1 MTLNDHHS
9 SPLNL
14 LEIARNTMIHE
25 GFDPDFPASVQAEL
39 AKLDSVNPF
48 QTTQPRDLRQML
60 WSSIDN
66 SDSRDLD
73 QVEYAERSGDHIK
86 VRIGIADV
94 DSYVSKGS
102 AIDQQALKNTTS
114 VYTGV
119 KTFPMLPEK
128 LSTDITSLV
137 EGEDRLAIVIEFDVS
152 PDGEVVPQE
161 VYAANVRNKAKL
173 AYDSVGKW
181 LDNGGPLPEG
191 IAKTPGLE
199 PQIKLQLEAAKR
211 LLEARREKGALEL
224 DTIQATPVM
233 NESGTVVDL
242 SVSERNS
249 ARDIIENFM
258 IAANVTMSEYLNKK
272 KVLSIQRVVRT
283 PENWPRIVE
292 MAEELNE
299 SLPPQ
304 PDARALANFLERR
317 RKVDPDHFPDLS
329 LAIVKLLGPGEY
341 VAETPESR
349 GEGHFGLAVHNYTH
363 STAPNRRYADLVTQR
378 LLKSSQSNGK
388 SPYSFS
394 ELQQIADHCNER
406 ESAARKVE
414 RKMRKIAA
422 AMLLR
427 NRVGDEFDAI
437 VTGVTAKG
445 TFVRTLKPPVD
456 GLVVRG
462 KEGLKVGQHA
472 RVRLQ
477 ATDPVNGFIDFAIVR
492 HA

>member
-1 MTLNDHHS
+1 
-9 SPLNL
+9 
-14 LEIARNTMIHE
+14 
-25 GFDPDFPASVQAEL
+25 
-39 AKLDSVNPF
+39 
-48 QTTQPRDLRQML
+48 
-60 WSSIDN
+60 
-66 SDSRDLD
+66 
-73 QVEYAERSGDHIK
+73 
-86 VRIGIADV
+86 
-94 DSYVSKGS
+94 
-102 AIDQQALKNTTS
+102 
-114 VYTGV
+114 
-119 KTFPMLPEK
+119 
-128 LSTDITSLV
+128 
-137 EGEDRLAIVIEFDVS
+137 
-152 PDGEVVPQE
+152 
-161 VYAANVRNKAKL
+161 
-173 AYDSVGKW
+173 
-181 LDNGGPLPEG
+181 
-191 IAKTPGLE
+191 
-199 PQIKLQLEAAKR
+199 
-211 LLEARREKGALEL
+211 
-224 DTIQATPVM
+224 M
-233 NESGTVVDL
+233 NESGSVVDL

-292 MAEELNE
+292 MAEELNQ

>member
-1 MTLNDHHS
+1 MTQNDKHS
-9 SPLNL
+9 SQLNL

-25 GFDPDFPASVQAEL
+25 GFDPDFPAAVQAEL
-39 AKLDSVNPF
+39 AKLDSTNPSR
-48 QTTQPRDLRQML
+48 TTPARDLRQLL

-73 QVEYAERSGDHIK
+73 QVEYVERSGDDIK

-94 DSYVSKGS
+94 DSCVSKGS
-102 AIDQQALKNTTS
+102 PLDQQALKNTTS

-128 LSTDITSLV
+128 LSTDLTSLV
-137 EGEDRLAIVIEFDVS
+137 EGEDRLAIVIEFDV
-152 PDGEVVPQE
+152 PLDGEVVARE
-161 VYAANVRNKAKL
+161 VYAANVHNKAKL
-173 AYDSVGKW
+173 AYNSVGSW
-181 LDNGGPLPEG
+181 LDNGGPLPEA

-199 PQIKLQLEAAKR
+199 AQIKLQLEAAKR

-242 SVSERNS
+242 TVSERNS

-258 IAANVTMSEYLNKK
+258 IAANVTMSEYLDRHKC
-272 KVLSIQRVVRT
+272 LSIQRVVRT

-292 MAEELNE
+292 IAEELKE
-299 SLPPQ
+299 SLPAE
-304 PDARALANFLERR
+304 PDARALAKFLESR

-329 LAIVKLLGPGEY
+329 LAVVKLLGPGEY
-341 VAETPESR
+341 VAETPGSR

-378 LLKSSQSNGK
+378 LLKSSQSNGE

-437 VTGVTAKG
+437 VTGITPKG
-445 TFVRTLKPPVD
+445 TFVRTIKPPVD

-477 ATDPVNGFIDFAIVR
+477 ATDPANGFIDFAIVR

>member
-1 MTLNDHHS
+1 MIKNDDHPS
-9 SPLNL
+9 QLNL

-25 GFDPDFPASVQAEL
+25 GFDPDFPASVKAEL
-39 AKLDSVNPF
+39 TRLDTAKIPEGG
-48 QTTQPRDLRQML
+48 TRDLRTLL

-73 QVEYAERSGDHIK
+73 QVEYAEQVGEDIK
-86 VRIGIADV
+86 VLVGIAEV
-94 DSYVSKGS
+94 DSYVAKGS
-102 AIDQQALKNTTS
+102 AIDQHAFKNTTS

-137 EGEDRLAIVIEFDVS
+137 EGEDRLAIIIEFVI
-152 PDGEVVPQE
+152 PPNGEVTPKE
-161 VYAANVRNKAKL
+161 VYAAIVHNQAKL
-173 AYDSVGKW
+173 SYDSVGNW
-181 LDNGGPLPEG
+181 LDNGGPIPE
-191 IAKTPGLE
+191 AVSKSQQLE
-199 PQIKLQLEAAKR
+199 QQIKLQLEGAKR

-224 DTIQATPVM
+224 DTIQAIPVM
-233 NESGTVVDL
+233 NETGSVVDL

-258 IAANVTMSEYLNKK
+258 IAANVTMSECLSRKQ
-272 KVLSIQRVVRT
+272 VLSLQRVVRT

-299 SLPPQ
+299 TLPAE
-304 PDARALANFLERR
+304 PDALALANFLARR

-329 LAIVKLLGPGEY
+329 LAVVKLLGPGEY
-341 VAETPESR
+341 VAETPESK
-349 GEGHFGLAVHNYTH
+349 GEGHFGLAVNNYTH
-363 STAPNRRYADLVTQR
+363 ATAPNRRYADLVIQR
-378 LLKSSQSNGK
+378 LLKSSQTNSD
-388 SPYSFS
+388 SPYSFP

-414 RKMRKIAA
+414 RKMRKVAA

-427 NRVGDEFDAI
+427 NRIGDVFDAI
-437 VTGVTAKG
+437 VTGITPKG
-445 TFVRTLKPPVD
+445 TFVRTIKPPVD

-472 RVRLQ
+472 RVRLES
-477 ATDPVNGFIDFAIVR
+477 TDPANGFIDFAVIR

>member
-1 MTLNDHHS
+1 
-9 SPLNL
+9 
-14 LEIARNTMIHE
+14 
-25 GFDPDFPASVQAEL
+25 
-39 AKLDSVNPF
+39 
-48 QTTQPRDLRQML
+48 
-60 WSSIDN
+60 
-66 SDSRDLD
+66 
-73 QVEYAERSGDHIK
+73 
-86 VRIGIADV
+86 
-94 DSYVSKGS
+94 
-102 AIDQQALKNTTS
+102 
-114 VYTGV
+114 
-119 KTFPMLPEK
+119 MLPEK